1 MENGKSCKCTHHKI
15 IPACIALIGL
25 VFLLGQMNIL
35 TAGAVNIIWPLL
47 LIVIGVK
54 KMFKCQCC

>member
-1 MENGKSCKCTHHKI
+1 MENGKVCQCTHHKI

-35 TAGAVNIIWPLL
+35 TVGAVNIIWPLL
-47 LIVIGVK
+47 LVVIGVK
-54 KMFKCQCC
+54 KMMKCSCC